1 MKGFYTSIVF
11 ILCACVASAQFENYT
26 HKFFNAEYKELE
38 NATVAFGN
46 KSWKDTMPD
55 FQAEFVDS
63 VRFNFPFA
71 TKNLYRVAFSFRAVQ
86 AYVMTADFSYQLL
99 PGFAPLWLKEP
110 SDVPPFLSKF
120 SYVIDTVGSI
130 SIFKGQYSNYGVCDR
145 NYTLRGT
152 LNMQIWLYE
161 NGVIE
166 WRFGQITANDT
177 LRRNYSTTRFKL
189 MANYT
194 NNVQQFTT
202 TYAMFGPFDSPKG
215 VFGYGGF
222 LSDYADSGLSVFP
235 PPAGTVYRLYPKNL
249 TSVQTTLPNEELSLY
264 PNPAQDKFYLNNDMH
279 LTQVE
284 LISITGAQH
293 YVLPYTG
300 CADVSSVAEGL
311 YIVRFT
317 DKEGSLHH
325 RKIQIRR

>member
-1 MKGFYTSIVF
+1 MKGIFTSIVL
-11 ILCACVASAQFENYT
+11 ILCALGVSAQFENYT

-38 NATVAFGN
+38 NPTVAFGN
-46 KSWKDTMPD
+46 TRWKDTMPD
-55 FQAEFVDS
+55 FQAEYVDS
-63 VRFNFPFA
+63 VRFNFRFA
-71 TKNLYRVAFSFRAVQ
+71 DKNLYRVAFSFRSVQ

-99 PGFAPLWLKEP
+99 PGFAPLWLREP
-110 SDVPPFLSKF
+110 ADAAPYQSKF
-120 SYVIDTVGSI
+120 SYVIDTIGST
-130 SIFKGQYSNYGVCDR
+130 SVFKGQYSNYGVCDR

-177 LRRNYSTTRFKL
+177 LRRNYNTTRFKL

-215 VFGYGGF
+215 VFGFGGF
-222 LSDYADSGLSVFP
+222 LSEYADSGLSVFP

-249 TSVQTTLPNEELSLY
+249 TSIQKVTPEEDNMLY
-264 PNPAQDKFYLNNDMH
+264 PNPARDKFYLNDDLN
-279 LTQVE
+279 LTHVE
-284 LISITGAQH
+284 IISSTGAQK
-293 YVLPYTG
+293 YVLPYNG
-300 CADVSSVAEGL
+300 FVDVSALADGF
-311 YIVRFT
+311 YIVRFA
-317 DKEGSLHH
+317 DAYGNQHH
-325 RKIQIRR
+325 RKLRICR